1 MKSGE
6 STPWKYP
13 VTVGVAFRVIINVA
27 SPSHEAA
34 TGEYTEHKKA
44 PIYYGGRTYL
54 DVPIISGNALRRY
67 VKEALIVTAEKHGLP
82 IGNLCRK
89 GIFTHWNT
97 KRDLSNDVGIG
108 KLAVNNVKDCLRK
121 CVMEDAAGFMY
132 AEKDAR
138 RGASIV
144 RFSRLHVATMKPTYE
159 SLSQAKVYPIQ
170 FARHVPGKEEGKGKS
185 GQMVFRVEHI
195 SGEFAGLVTL
205 DAHLLGFDDY
215 TQQYFVKVPDDVVK
229 RAEAVLEAMYIALNR
244 LGAMKAR
251 SMTVG
256 DVTSLTITVAQGLF
270 TPTDPARRDYI
281 ESTVN
286 EAQKYEELTGWKVN
300 VITYPQESAGI
311 AEAFTKA
318 KEKLGELLR
327 ESLAGGSNAGQS
339 P

>member
-1 MKSGE
+1 MKSDK
-6 STPWKYP
+6 STLWEYP

-82 IGNLCRK
+82 LGNLCRK

-97 KRDLSNDVGIG
+97 KRDLSNDVGASD
-108 KLAVNNVKDCLRK
+108 LAVNDVKNHLRK
-121 CVMEDAAGFMY
+121 CVMEDVAGFMY
-132 AEKDAR
+132 AE
-138 RGASIV
+138 GASIV

-170 FARHVPGKEEGKGKS
+170 FARHVPGKEGGKGKS

-195 SGEFAGLVTL
+195 SGEFAGLMTF

-215 TQQYFVKVPDDVVK
+215 TQQYFVKVPDDVVE

-300 VITYPQESAGI
+300 VITYPKESAGI

-318 KEKLGELLR
+318 KEKLGELLK